1 MQCALLEPKAS
12 TKGAW
17 DVDETEVKR
26 PTRRRRPAP
35 KAVPATV
42 PPAPALSPTQ
52 RRAQTELIQT
62 MLAHLRAGGDARL
75 RKVRRLRA
83 AIKVGAYENNL
94 KLQIALD
101 RMIRDHGW

>member
-1 MQCALLEPKAS
+1 MSKM
-12 TKGAW
+12 
-17 DVDETEVKR
+17 
-26 PTRRRRPAP
+26 AP
-35 KAVPATV
+35 KAVPAAI
-42 PPAPALSPTQ
+42 PPAPSQ
-52 RRAQTELIQT
+52 RGAQTELIQT

-83 AIKVGAYENNL
+83 AIRVGAYENNL